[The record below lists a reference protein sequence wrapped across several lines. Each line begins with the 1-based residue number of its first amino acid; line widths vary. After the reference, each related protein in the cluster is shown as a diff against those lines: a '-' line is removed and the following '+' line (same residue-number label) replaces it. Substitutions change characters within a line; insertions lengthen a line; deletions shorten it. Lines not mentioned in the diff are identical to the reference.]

1 VQVTEDKNEWRI
13 HNSHLYVSIS
23 HDGTITSLSNG
34 ARNVLPVGQFPAFT
48 LRNDRPAEYDAWDI
62 DMADANAAPTMTLR
76 NGVAALV
83 EHSPM
88 RAIVE
93 CSYATEASQFTVRY
107 TISAGSPRL
116 DIALDANWQEHEQRL
131 QWCLPT
137 DIHSREAVFGTQ
149 FGHVR
154 RPRHANT
161 SWDLAQFEVCG
172 HRYASVHEP
181 RFGVALLADG
191 PRGYDVRGDELRL
204 TVLRAPCF
212 PDPFADRGRQKIE
225 WSVMLT
231 QGDPIVHGIEREAA
245 RITHPPR
252 IVDGTPALT
261 PLHIDLDIEGVMI
274 SAVKPADNDNG
285 DIIIRLWETTGGRAQ
300 GTLSVPGFAVVSECD
315 ALEVPNGD
323 AWRTADGAIQLTV
336 EAFQIR
342 TLRLSQ

>member
-1 VQVTEDKNEWRI
+1 
-13 HNSHLYVSIS
+13 
-23 HDGTITSLSNG
+23 
-34 ARNVLPVGQFPAFT
+34 
-48 LRNDRPAEYDAWDI
+48 
-62 DMADANAAPTMTLR
+62 MADANAAPTATLH

-88 RAIVE
+88 RAIIE

-116 DIALDANWQEHEQRL
+116 DIALDANWQENEQRL

-137 DIHSREAVFGTQ
+137 DIHARDAVFGTQ

-161 SWDLAQFEVCG
+161 SWDVAQFEVCG

-181 RFGVALLADG
+181 RFGVAILADG
-191 PRGYDVRGDELRL
+191 PRGYDVRGEEMRL
-204 TVLRAPCF
+204 TVLRAPRF

-231 QGDPIVHGIEREAA
+231 EGNPIVHGIEQEAS
-245 RITHPPR
+245 RIAHPLR
-252 IVDGTPALT
+252 IVDGIPQVTPF
-261 PLHIDLDIEGVMI
+261 HVDVDIEGVMV
-274 SAVKPADNDNG
+274 SALKPADDDSG
-285 DIIIRLWETTGGRAQ
+285 DLIIRLWETTGGRAH
-300 GTLSVPGFAVVSECD
+300 GALSVPGFAVVSDCD
-315 ALEVPNGD
+315 ALEVPSGD
-323 AWRTADGAIQLTV
+323 AWRTTDGAIQLTL

-342 TLRLSQ
+342 TLRLSK